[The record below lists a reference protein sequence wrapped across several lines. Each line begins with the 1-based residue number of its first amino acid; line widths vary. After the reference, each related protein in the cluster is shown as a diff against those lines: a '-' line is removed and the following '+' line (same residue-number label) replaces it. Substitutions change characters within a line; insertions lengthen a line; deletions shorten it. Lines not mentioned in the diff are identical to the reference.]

1 VTNIR
6 SFLWKLQYSI
16 RNVESISAEMEE
28 NAIALVLGKVPPLW
42 WPKSFPTVDPV
53 GLYITKLTARVTY
66 IKHWVAVGHL
76 PAVWL
81 PGLFHPR
88 EFVIAILQRHAR
100 ITQLPLEQIANSY
113 STNLQAVFSE
123 EGFTHV
129 QQHSVASCTATHF
142 QSLDALDGVVIG
154 GLNLMGCYFDE
165 STDSLRAQD
174 GLNDFGQDTSPA
186 PLVYMRPRAA
196 SKVRNRGVTVPVY
209 QVPNYVPAAQYLTS
223 NYIFSIP
230 LPVTSA
236 PNDWILR
243 GVSLVCN
250 CEQA

>member
-1 VTNIR
+1 MSTGKACTHSGECSLALAWGRTITHRNASSATSVTGTP
-6 SFLWKLQYSI
+6 QQ
-16 RNVESISAEMEE
+16 
-28 NAIALVLGKVPPLW
+28 VPPYLLLFL
-42 WPKSFPTVDPV
+42 SRCYSGT
-53 GLYITKLTARVTY
+53 
-66 IKHWVAVGHL
+66 HL
-76 PAVWL
+76 SWSLLILSSEGSLGWLLGVRL

-100 ITQLPLEQIANSY
+100 IKQLPLEQVANSY

-142 QSLDALDGVVIG
+142 QSMDVLDGVVIG

-174 GLNDFGQDTSPA
+174 GLNDIGQDTSPA